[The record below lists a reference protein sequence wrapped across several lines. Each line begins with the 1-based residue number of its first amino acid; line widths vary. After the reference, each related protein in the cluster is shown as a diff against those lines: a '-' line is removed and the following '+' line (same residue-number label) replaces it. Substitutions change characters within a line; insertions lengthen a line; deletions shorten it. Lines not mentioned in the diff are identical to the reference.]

1 MDLYYEK
8 YLKYKEKYLNLKN
21 SLLQKG
27 GENNFSLLS
36 FNILFPHEK
45 VSLITFKTIFNTI
58 FKLIE
63 EENRE
68 ENRELIK
75 KLKNT
80 SGKFPDTIYEIIALA
95 DKKRYEEKRI
105 YYILDILDNY
115 VGDSVIFL
123 QEVNI
128 FTLNMLK
135 EKYKSTSYILYNKEE
150 DVLILK
156 GNDYSREEYRVII
169 IPIGHYTLI
178 KTYDLPLFLENE
190 NAIIK
195 KNGVFASIQDNINKK
210 IYKLINVHFHYTF
223 TPKIINTFIPII
235 KKIIEY
241 NEDNEDNKD
250 IVVFGGDTNKSLT
263 ELTELTD
270 LMSGFNFSTTQN
282 ESMPTFIKTDTLSSS
297 PDHILTSNL
306 PGKISI
312 ITENDRKQI
321 LYDINII
328 NDDIIRC
335 LLKYKDLIVQSSLK
349 ISIFNIN
356 SERANLLID
365 ELCSI
370 LSVNENYI
378 SDHNPILF
386 ESIQN

>member
-45 VSLITFKTIFNTI
+45 VSLITFKTIF
-58 FKLIE
+58 KLIE
-63 EENRE
+63 EKNQE

-75 KLKNT
+75 ELKNT

-95 DKKRYEEKRI
+95 DKKRYEETRI

-115 VGDSVIFL
+115 VGKSVIFL

-128 FTLNMLK
+128 STLNMLK
-135 EKYKSTSYILYNKEE
+135 EKYESTSYILYNDEE
-150 DVLILK
+150 DVLILRDK
-156 GNDYSREEYRVII
+156 NYSREEYRVII
-169 IPIGHYTLI
+169 IPKDLYRII
-178 KTYDLPLFLENE
+178 KKCDLPLSLENK

-195 KNGVFASIQDNINKK
+195 KNGVSVIIQDINNEEK

-223 TPKIINTFIPII
+223 TPEIINTFIPII
-235 KKIIEY
+235 KEIIEY
-241 NEDNEDNKD
+241 NEDNKGD

-270 LMSGFNFSTTQN
+270 LMSGFSFNTTQN
-282 ESMPTFIKTDTLSSS
+282 ESIPTFIKTDTLSSS

-312 ITENDRKQI
+312 ITENHSKQI

-335 LLKYKDLIVQSSLK
+335 LLKYKDLIEQSSWK